1 MAEKRDVRLQI
12 FVTSEIDDKLETYS
26 SVMGLSKNELV
37 RYAISQLLLGYEE
50 SVKIVKEHYLEDK
63 KSVVVSDERG

>member
-50 SVKIVKEHYLEDK
+50 SVKIVKEHYWEDK